1 MLKLKDRSI
10 LVTGGAGFIGSHLVE
25 ALLAE
30 NHVTVLDN
38 FSSGKREFL
47 ALHQDNPNFRLI
59 EADLLSPEA
68 LEEALTGVDMVFHLA
83 ANPDVK
89 LGAQNTRVHLEQNVL
104 ATYNLLEAM
113 RRCGVKRIAFTSTS
127 TVYGEATKIPTPEDY
142 GPLLP
147 ISLYG
152 ASKLACEAQISSYCH
167 TFEMQSWIYRF
178 ANIVGERGTHG
189 VLVDFIRKLRENPG
203 ELEIL
208 GSGKQRKS
216 YLEVRDCVRAM
227 LHCVEHSD
235 EQVNVFNVGS
245 EDSVDVTEI
254 ANIVSRQMG
263 LTDVRYRYTG
273 GMDGRGWKGDVIVMQ
288 LSIEKIKKLG
298 WTPRGGC
305 AHAILAAVKAL
316 LKDI

>member
-59 EADLLSPEA
+59 EADLLHSKA

-189 VLVDFIRKLRENPG
+189 VLVDFIRKLQENPG

>member
-59 EADLLSPEA
+59 EADLLLPEA

-189 VLVDFIRKLRENPG
+189 VLVDFIRKLQENPG